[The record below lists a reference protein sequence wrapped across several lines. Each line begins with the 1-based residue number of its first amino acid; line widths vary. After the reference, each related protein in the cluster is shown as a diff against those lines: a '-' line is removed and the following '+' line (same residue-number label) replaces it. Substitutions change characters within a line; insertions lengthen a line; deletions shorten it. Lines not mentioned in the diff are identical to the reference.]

1 MAWKK
6 SPPELIAAFARV
18 VPSGGGAERRPMFG
32 YPAAFVNGNMFA
44 GLHEDR
50 LVLRL
55 DDDGA
60 VDAKRCGAI
69 DFEPMPGR
77 RMSGWVAVSG
87 NLLADESLLRRWAT
101 RAFRHVSAMPPKA
114 RKGAGRKR

>member
-1 MAWKK
+1 MPWKK
-6 SPPELIAAFARV
+6 SPPELIAAFPRV

-60 VDAKRCGAI
+60 VDAKRCGAT

-114 RKGAGRKR
+114 RKVAGRKR